1 TPPDGVVIRPV
12 GEDDHE
18 AVRRFLTD
26 YHADAFT
33 LSPVPAPH
41 LGEGTFAALAERG
54 GTLIGVTLAAYVEGD
69 SAALQDIAVAARE
82 DARPEIGVAL
92 IARVHA
98 MLADAGAKRVTAH
111 ICSDPGL
118 LTDALCRAGYSRE
131 ASGGV
136 NMFGIRDLTQLF
148 GEIRPLFE
156 RRVRETPF
164 EDWRGRVILLGERL
178 GSGLSFEAG
187 EVRVIGDPEPRP
199 ADIVLRTTDERI
211 TRIVTGR
218 ETPLEGYLQRE
229 MTVEP
234 QVSPPVMKLL
244 ETLFPRVPFVLR
256 WGW

>member
-1 TPPDGVVIRPV
+1 
-12 GEDDHE
+12 
-18 AVRRFLTD
+18 
-26 YHADAFT
+26 

-41 LGEGTFAALAERG
+41 LGEGTFAALAERE
-54 GTLIGVTLAAYVEGD
+54 GTLIGVAFAQHEEGEGAAV
-69 SAALQDIAVAARE
+69 QDVAVTGGE

-156 RRVRETPF
+156 RRVRETLF